1 MPLQETYSRK
11 KKEKKKNIGSI
22 HARYRKYLWN
32 QMFYNVLRSIGHP
45 FVIFVAFRSRGC
57 WVRSSFESQ
66 FFFFSFCN
74 GNTFQVCFRLLW
86 KKKKKQRNWKSS
98 WEFRIFINLIFQRL
112 IFRTYL
118 SFIFSQKN
126 FCEFFSIHA
135 DFKKTLFH
143 HRGIFTLFYLS
154 LLAIFPPQRA
164 NKFHYIIKKRK
175 KKDRVCKLK
184 KTRLI
189 RAKICF
195 SSQNISSYSFPA
207 LIVPLNCM

>member
-1 MPLQETYSRK
+1 M
-11 KKEKKKNIGSI
+11 
-22 HARYRKYLWN
+22 
-32 QMFYNVLRSIGHP
+32 
-45 FVIFVAFRSRGC
+45 
-57 WVRSSFESQ
+57 
-66 FFFFSFCN
+66 
-74 GNTFQVCFRLLW
+74 
-86 KKKKKQRNWKSS
+86 
-98 WEFRIFINLIFQRL
+98 
-112 IFRTYL
+112 

-195 SSQNISSYSFPA
+195 SSQNISSYSFPT
-207 LIVPLNCM
+207 LIIPLNCNCTFSRNYLATLQRLFLFLFQRFKAGSAKSNICEKLSDSLTTRSTLRR

>member
-1 MPLQETYSRK
+1 MPLQETYSREKK
-11 KKEKKKNIGSI
+11 KKEKKNIGSI

-126 FCEFFSIHA
+126 FCEFFSIHT
-135 DFKKTLFH
+135 DFKKA
-143 HRGIFTLFYLS
+143 
-154 LLAIFPPQRA
+154 LLPP
-164 NKFHYIIKKRK
+164 
-175 KKDRVCKLK
+175 
-184 KTRLI
+184 
-189 RAKICF
+189 
-195 SSQNISSYSFPA
+195 SSRNIYSFLFIASCDFPTSKS
-207 LIVPLNCM
+207 

>member
-1 MPLQETYSRK
+1 M
-11 KKEKKKNIGSI
+11 
-22 HARYRKYLWN
+22 
-32 QMFYNVLRSIGHP
+32 
-45 FVIFVAFRSRGC
+45 
-57 WVRSSFESQ
+57 
-66 FFFFSFCN
+66 
-74 GNTFQVCFRLLW
+74 
-86 KKKKKQRNWKSS
+86 
-98 WEFRIFINLIFQRL
+98 
-112 IFRTYL
+112 

-195 SSQNISSYSFPA
+195 SSQNISSYSFPT
-207 LIVPLNCM
+207 LIIPLNCNCTFSRNYLATLQRLFLFLFSKIQGRFREIEHLRKIVRLINHSFDASAMTEQLMISGCLLSLCSRSDQHSLFIQP